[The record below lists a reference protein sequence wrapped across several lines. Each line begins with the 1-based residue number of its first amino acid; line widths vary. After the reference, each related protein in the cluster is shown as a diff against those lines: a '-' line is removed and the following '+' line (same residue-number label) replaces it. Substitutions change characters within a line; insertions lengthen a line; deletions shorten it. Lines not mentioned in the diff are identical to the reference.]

1 MTHPRPAHTIG
12 PTRRMRRRSAD
23 GQATVELALAFPLVC
38 IFLLGVVQITLVARD
53 AIAVVH
59 SAREGARAAAVAAS
73 PAGAA
78 TNAVLR
84 AGGLEAGRLTT
95 LTMVSG
101 DTVRVTVRYRA
112 PTDVPLV
119 GALVPDVALSA
130 TATMALEP

>member
-1 MTHPRPAHTIG
+1 VQRHVVRRIGRIGRPRHRTAE
-12 PTRRMRRRSAD
+12 
-23 GQATVELALAFPLVC
+23 GQAAVELALAFPLVC
-38 IFLLGVVQITLVARD
+38 IFLLGVVQVTLVARD

-73 PAGAA
+73 PASAA
-78 TNAVLR
+78 ANAVLR
-84 AGGLEAGRLTT
+84 AGGLEPGRLTS